1 MEFSRDS
8 WCRTERLVMKL
19 MVQGILEGHSA
30 YFSESKMQFL
40 TLLLFIF
47 NILNCLLF
55 LDPICIG
62 SFSHIFLCLP
72 QK

>member
-19 MVQGILEGHSA
+19 IVHRRIERHSA
-30 YFSESKMQFL
+30 YFSEIVL
-40 TLLLFIF
+40 GLLLFIF
-47 NILNCLLF
+47 NLLNCLLF
-55 LDPICIG
+55 LDPVCICP
-62 SFSHIFLCLP
+62 FSHIFLCLP